1 MYKLLFSNGDF
12 TTRSNDVETICRRVN
27 LDDFDGDGLANEID
41 PNPLV
46 CDGDFFGPANILPDG
61 ANNLVAASIELFRDG
76 DVCVT
81 TNGIAAHLPRE
92 LPFEH
97 HGFGQDG
104 EWVATNFTNA
114 TGILAVGYPQWVDDR
129 PTSSIVN
136 SWFRNFSVGC
146 DGRF

>member
-1 MYKLLFSNGDF
+1 MSASCRHRSTSVDIPGASSLPGLSAFGYEHAPSNSYRFAWTDAAINRD
-12 TTRSNDVETICRRVN
+12 T
-27 LDDFDGDGLANEID
+27 
-41 PNPLV
+41 
-46 CDGDFFGPANILPDG
+46 
-61 ANNLVAASIELFRDG
+61 NNLVTASIELFRDG

-104 EWVATNFTNA
+104 EWVAANFTNA

-136 SWFRNFSVGC
+136 SWFREFAIGC
-146 DGRF
+146 DGGFW